1 MVPQLHKQS
10 GPTSQSCSTA
20 PHSST
25 SAHRTVFLTAFSLAR
40 KSGRARECLAVV
52 SNNTLQLAAECRRAP
67 ADGRER
73 GGGPKLM
80 ILDEPSMGLAPILMR
95 EIFER
100 SRTPN
105 PQESRCWWWSRTRVW
120 HFRSSAKVPS
130 WRVGESLSN
139 GSAEIPR
146 ANVAIKE
153 FYLA

>member
-40 KSGRARECLAVV
+40 KSGRARKCLAVV
-52 SNNTLQLAAECRRAP
+52 STIRFDSPRSAGARQQMAVSGAA
-67 ADGRER
+67 
-73 GGGPKLM
+73 GPKLM

-95 EIFER
+95 EISER

-105 PQESRCWWWSRTRVW
+105 PR
-120 HFRSSAKVPS
+120 
-130 WRVGESLSN
+130 
-139 GSAEIPR
+139 
-146 ANVAIKE
+146 
-153 FYLA
+153 